1 MTSLS
6 VPRAGFKNDF
16 SVIADSFLHAPGLPF
31 ASVLD
36 AESIE
41 PIFREEK
48 ALFGQDGIFSTQIV
62 LWAFLAQ
69 TLRDGKGVA
78 CSAAVADIATYL
90 LQMGQRKRGDTIP
103 ISLPAWVSDPRQPLG
118 PSRRSRKRQ
127 LPLLNPGGS
136 LHLLLPFHVSDRS
149 YHSDRPDTTRERRAL
164 LVLRV
169 EFCVRHWGYIYMLY
183 RSYMVARRYLAFEF
197 SISK

>member
-78 CSAAVADIATYL
+78 CSASVADIATYL
-90 LQMGQRKRGDTIP
+90 LQMGQRPPSGDTGDYCRARAMYTI
-103 ISLPAWVSDPRQPLG
+103 
-118 PSRRSRKRQ
+118 
-127 LPLLNPGGS
+127 
-136 LHLLLPFHVSDRS
+136 LLPIL
-149 YHSDRPDTTRERRAL
+149 PPTR
-164 LVLRV
+164 
-169 EFCVRHWGYIYMLY
+169 
-183 RSYMVARRYLAFEF
+183 
-197 SISK
+197 